1 MSAVASSPYTPAVP
15 EAAATWR
22 YTTAMTVP
30 VLAAEMV
37 DPTWRDAD
45 GPLIQFSMDSRRF
58 PDQRHVVLAEAPH
71 YLLNEDSKINL

>member
-1 MSAVASSPYTPAVP
+1 
-15 EAAATWR
+15 
-22 YTTAMTVP
+22 MTVP